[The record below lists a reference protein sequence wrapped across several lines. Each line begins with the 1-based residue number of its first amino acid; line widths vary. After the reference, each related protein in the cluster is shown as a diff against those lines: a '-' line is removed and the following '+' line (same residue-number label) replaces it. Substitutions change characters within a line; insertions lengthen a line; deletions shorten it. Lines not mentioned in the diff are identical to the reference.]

1 MSRLRRSADIP
12 QLRFCN
18 ISIVTCNII
27 GHCSGT
33 KPKEGYEFSHHTT
46 YTPVIERYR
55 TTRRSEL
62 GFRYRHSRSHRQ
74 GPRRGGVPPNRRAIL
89 RVAVYMYGWNDV
101 DPRSPGGSARER
113 SHRAVVYLRCD
124 GTGLVVEWADS
135 GVRRLSAGNLHDRPR
150 RRRTEPLSGHG
161 GDL

>member
-1 MSRLRRSADIP
+1 
-12 QLRFCN
+12 
-18 ISIVTCNII
+18 
-27 GHCSGT
+27 
-33 KPKEGYEFSHHTT
+33 FSHHTT
-46 YTPVIERYR
+46 YTTVIERYR

-89 RVAVYMYGWNDV
+89 RGAVVLYGRIDV
-101 DPRSPGGSARER
+101 DPRSPGGAARER

-161 GDL
+161 GDLRGIDLRLASRLRGLARAGSPERIARLFRQRAR